1 MQKLLTATALVSLI
15 ATSAFAQEITEFNIG
30 ILGGENAQDRMT
42 SNECF
47 RAKIEEALGVPVKLF
62 TPADYD
68 GVIQGLLGGTLDY
81 AWLGASAYAKIY
93 LTDPEAV
100 EVKLTKQNVDG
111 STGYYSIGFAR
122 ADSGITSMEDA
133 KGKVFAFADP
143 NSTSGYLVPGAE
155 LTAKYGKLEDYFAEV
170 KMSGGHEQTI
180 VGVANGDF
188 DAGVS
193 WADGLGNWED
203 GYNSGA
209 FRKAADAGLVDMSTL
224 VEIWR
229 STLIP
234 EGPMVVR
241 TALPQ
246 DVKDKVTQ
254 LTADLW
260 ETDPECAYA
269 VAAGEAKDFVPV
281 EHSAYRRHPRRPQA
295 SGRHVSLSDPP
306 DPALPGV
313 RLLHI
318 RMIPWSMSPSDQSRA
333 SALICPIPVKPTSTW
348 SAASGCMAASSWS
361 SSWPSWPRAGCWP
374 TIAMPVVSGK
384 ACIRCSTSPRKSC
397 PKPGRIGPTCPPC
410 SGTTSPP

>member
-1 MQKLLTATALVSLI
+1 MKTLLTALALTTGLAGLAS
-15 ATSAFAQEITEFNIG
+15 AQEIKEFNIG

-42 SNECF
+42 SNECY
-47 RAKIEEALGVPVKLF
+47 RKKIEDALGVPVKLF

-68 GVIQGLLGGTLDY
+68 GVIQGLLGGTLDM
-81 AWLGASAYAKIY
+81 AWLGASAYAKTY

-100 EVKLTKQNVDG
+100 EVKLTKQNADG

-122 ADSGITSMEDA
+122 ADSGITSMDDA

-155 LTAKYGKLEDYFAEV
+155 LAEKYGKLEEYFGEV

-209 FRKAADAGLVDMSTL
+209 FRKAADAGLVDMNKI

-229 STLIP
+229 SKLIP

-241 TALPQ
+241 KALPAE
-246 DVKDKVTQ
+246 VKDKVTQ

-260 ETDPECAYA
+260 EQDKDCAYA
-269 VAAGEAKDFVPV
+269 VAAGDAKDFVPV
-281 EHSAYRRHPRRPQA
+281 THDEYL
-295 SGRHVSLSDPP
+295 G
-306 DPALPGV
+306 
-313 RLLHI
+313 I
-318 RMIPWSMSPSDQSRA
+318 I
-333 SALICPIPVKPTSTW
+333 
-348 SAASGCMAASSWS
+348 AA
-361 SSWPSWPRAGCWP
+361 
-374 TIAMPVVSGK
+374 
-384 ACIRCSTSPRKSC
+384 RKMQD
-397 PKPGRIGPTCPPC
+397 GQ
-410 SGTTSPP
+410 

>member
-15 ATSAFAQEITEFNIG
+15 ATAATAQEIKEFNIG
-30 ILGGENAQDRMT
+30 ILGGENAQDRLT

-47 RAKIEEALGVPVKLF
+47 RAAMETALGVPVKIF

-81 AWLGASAYAKIY
+81 AWLGASAYAKTY

-111 STGYYSIGFAR
+111 STGYYSIGFTHK
-122 ADSGITSMEDA
+122 DSGIASMDDA
-133 KGKVFAFADP
+133 KGKTFAFADP

-155 LTAKYGKLEDYFAEV
+155 LAAKYGTLDAYFAEV

-209 FRKAADAGLVDMSTL
+209 FRKAADAGLVDMSNL

-229 STLIP
+229 SSLIP

-241 TALPQ
+241 KALPQ

-260 ETDPECAYA
+260 ETDPECAYS

-281 EHSAYRRHPRRPQA
+281 EHSAYDGILAARRMQE
-295 SGRHVSLSDPP
+295 G
-306 DPALPGV
+306 
-313 RLLHI
+313 
-318 RMIPWSMSPSDQSRA
+318 M
-333 SALICPIPVKPTSTW
+333 
-348 SAASGCMAASSWS
+348 
-361 SSWPSWPRAGCWP
+361 
-374 TIAMPVVSGK
+374 
-384 ACIRCSTSPRKSC
+384 
-397 PKPGRIGPTCPPC
+397 
-410 SGTTSPP
+410 

>member
-1 MQKLLTATALVSLI
+1 MEKPVNKLLLALAATSALVGTATAQD
-15 ATSAFAQEITEFNIG
+15 AITEFNIG

-47 RAKIEEALGVPVKLF
+47 RARMEETLGVPVKLF

-68 GVIQGLLGGTLDY
+68 GVIQGLLGGSLDY

-100 EVKLTKQNVDG
+100 EVRLTKLNTND

-122 ADSGITSMEDA
+122 KDSGITGMDGA

-155 LTAKYGKLEDYFAEV
+155 LTAKYGKLEEYFSEV

-188 DAGVS
+188 AAGVS
-193 WADGLGNWED
+193 WADGVGNWED

-209 FRKAADAGLVDMSTL
+209 FRKAADAGLVDMNNL

-229 STLIP
+229 SALIP

-241 TALPQ
+241 KALPQ
-246 DVKDKVTQ
+246 DVKDKVTA

-260 ETDPECAYA
+260 ETDAECAYA

-281 EHSAYRRHPRRPQA
+281 EHAMYE
-295 SGRHVSLSDPP
+295 
-306 DPALPGV
+306 GV
-313 RLLHI
+313 L
-318 RMIPWSMSPSDQSRA
+318 
-333 SALICPIPVKPTSTW
+333 
-348 SAASGCMAASSWS
+348 AA
-361 SSWPSWPRAGCWP
+361 
-374 TIAMPVVSGK
+374 
-384 ACIRCSTSPRKSC
+384 RKLQEAQ
-397 PKPGRIGPTCPPC
+397 
-410 SGTTSPP
+410 

>member
-1 MQKLLTATALVSLI
+1 MKTLALALAVTTAL
-15 ATSAFAQEITEFNIG
+15 TSAVSAQEITGFNIG

-47 RAKIEEALGVPVKLF
+47 RAKMEEALGVPVKIF

-81 AWLGASAYAKIY
+81 AWLGASGYAKIY

-100 EVKLTKQNVDG
+100 EVKLTKQNMDG

-122 ADSGITSMEDA
+122 ADSGITSIEDA
-133 KGKVFAFADP
+133 KGKSFAFADP
-143 NSTSGYLVPGAE
+143 NSTSGYLVPAAE
-155 LTAKYGKLEDYFAEV
+155 LTAKYGKLEEYFSEV

-188 DAGVS
+188 AAGVS

-209 FRKAADAGLVDMSTL
+209 FRKAADAGLVDMNNL
-224 VEIWR
+224 VEIWK
-229 STLIP
+229 SALIP

-241 TALPQ
+241 KALPQ

-260 ETDPECAYA
+260 ETDPECAYG

-281 EHSAYRRHPRRPQA
+281 EHSAYD
-295 SGRHVSLSDPP
+295 GIL
-306 DPALPGV
+306 
-313 RLLHI
+313 
-318 RMIPWSMSPSDQSRA
+318 
-333 SALICPIPVKPTSTW
+333 
-348 SAASGCMAASSWS
+348 AA
-361 SSWPSWPRAGCWP
+361 
-374 TIAMPVVSGK
+374 
-384 ACIRCSTSPRKSC
+384 RKLQE
-397 PKPGRIGPTCPPC
+397 GM
-410 SGTTSPP
+410 

>member
-1 MQKLLTATALVSLI
+1 MKKLLTATALTAVL
-15 ATSAFAQEITEFNIG
+15 ATGATAQDITEFNIG
-30 ILGGENAQDRMT
+30 ILGGENAQDRLT

-47 RAKIEEALGVPVKLF
+47 RAKVEAALGVPVKVF

-68 GVIQGLLGGTLDY
+68 GVIQGLLGGTIDY
-81 AWLGASAYAKIY
+81 AWLGASAYAKTQ

-100 EVKLTKQNVDG
+100 EVKLTKQNADG
-111 STGYYSIGFAR
+111 STGYYSIGFTR
-122 ADSGITSMEDA
+122 KDTGITSLDDA

-155 LTAKYGKLEDYFAEV
+155 LSAKYGPLDAYFSEV

-209 FRKAADAGLVDMSTL
+209 FRKAADAGLVDMSNL

-241 TALPQ
+241 KALPQ
-246 DVKDKVTQ
+246 DVKDKVTA

-260 ETDPECAYA
+260 ESDPECAYNLA
-269 VAAGEAKDFVPV
+269 GGEAKDFVPV
-281 EHSAYRRHPRRPQA
+281 EPAAYD
-295 SGRHVSLSDPP
+295 GIL
-306 DPALPGV
+306 
-313 RLLHI
+313 
-318 RMIPWSMSPSDQSRA
+318 
-333 SALICPIPVKPTSTW
+333 
-348 SAASGCMAASSWS
+348 AA
-361 SSWPSWPRAGCWP
+361 
-374 TIAMPVVSGK
+374 
-384 ACIRCSTSPRKSC
+384 RKMQE
-397 PKPGRIGPTCPPC
+397 GM
-410 SGTTSPP
+410 